1 MSTIDASRRLVNELV
16 TLLDKRI
23 RVVLTNG
30 KHYEGILA
38 GFDHPSLNILL
49 KNATDE
55 SGTRYSKIIVKGE
68 RISEII
74 AIEESL
80 FDPEEFKE
88 FLLRELKLQEHAVKV
103 ISDARA
109 VEVLGR
115 YRITEEGVTGS
126 GAMAETLYGVYKKY
140 IELKKKGVQG

>member
-1 MSTIDASRRLVNELV
+1 VLV
-16 TLLDKRI
+16 
-23 RVVLTNG
+23 
-30 KHYEGILA
+30 

-49 KNATDE
+49 KSVTDE
-55 SGTRYSKIIVKGE
+55 SGLKYSKIIVKGE

-74 AIEESL
+74 AVEEPL

-103 ISDARA
+103 IPEARS

-115 YRITEEGVTGS
+115 YRVSEEGVMGS

-140 IELKKKGVQG
+140 IELKKKGMQG

>member
-1 MSTIDASRRLVNELV
+1 MSTVDASRRLINELV
-16 TLLDKRI
+16 TLLDRRI
-23 RVVLTNG
+23 RVVLVNG
-30 KHYEGILA
+30 KQYEGVLV

-49 KNATDE
+49 KSVTDE
-55 SGTRYSKIIVKGE
+55 SGLKYSKIIVKGE

-74 AIEESL
+74 AVEEPL

-103 ISDARA
+103 IPEARS

-115 YRITEEGVTGS
+115 YRVSEEGVMGS

-140 IELKKKGVQG
+140 IELKKKGMQG

>member
-1 MSTIDASRRLVNELV
+1 MSTVDASRRLINELV
-16 TLLDKRI
+16 TLLDRRI
-23 RVVLTNG
+23 RVVLVNG
-30 KHYEGILA
+30 KQYEGVLV

-49 KNATDE
+49 KSVTDE
-55 SGTRYSKIIVKGE
+55 SGLKYSKIIVKGE

-74 AIEESL
+74 AVEEPL

-103 ISDARA
+103 IPEARS

-115 YRITEEGVTGS
+115 YRVSEEGVMGS

-140 IELKKKGVQG
+140 IDLRKKGMQG